1 MEHDK
6 KKQGG
11 NRKKCR
17 KKENINLNK
26 LLPGSL
32 NFI

>member
-1 MEHDK
+1 MGHT
-6 KKQGG
+6 KKQGETE
-11 NRKKCR
+11 KKAE